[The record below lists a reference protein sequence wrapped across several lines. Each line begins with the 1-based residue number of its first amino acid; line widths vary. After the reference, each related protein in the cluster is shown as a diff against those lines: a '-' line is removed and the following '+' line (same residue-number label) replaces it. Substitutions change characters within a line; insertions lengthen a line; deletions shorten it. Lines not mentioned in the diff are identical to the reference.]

1 VFIELINRIVFFCLE
16 EGVPV
21 KVSQQRKNDSAST
34 SKLQHY
40 SDEDSA
46 STSKLQRY
54 DDEGSTSSNVHDN
67 ASNED
72 SGSFLQGISIHL
84 YNFAPDEQRSLTRQ
98 IVSADGDVHATVEQG
113 TNYIVVSGNN
123 FNHEASAIVLFVLC
137 LVQKYL

>member
-1 VFIELINRIVFFCLE
+1 MNRIVFCYLE
-16 EGVPV
+16 EGIPV

-34 SKLQHY
+34 SKLQRY
-40 SDEDSA
+40 SDED
-46 STSKLQRY
+46 
-54 DDEGSTSSNVHDN
+54 STSSNVHDN
-67 ASNED
+67 ASNGD

-84 YNFAPDEQRSLTRQ
+84 YNFAPDEQRTLTRQ
-98 IVSADGDVHATVEQG
+98 IISADGDVHATVEQG